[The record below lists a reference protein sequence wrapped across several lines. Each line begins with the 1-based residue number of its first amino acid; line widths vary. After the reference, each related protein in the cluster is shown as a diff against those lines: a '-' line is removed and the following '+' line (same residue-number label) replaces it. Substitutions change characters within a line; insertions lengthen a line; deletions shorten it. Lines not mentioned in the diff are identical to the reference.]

1 MKFRLWGVG
10 TFGSYS
16 VIFKDV
22 VGKFIGSVQKLI
34 INHKVK
40 TPKNLE

>member
-1 MKFRLWGVG
+1 MKFRLWGLG

-16 VIFKDV
+16 VIF
-22 VGKFIGSVQKLI
+22 GSVQKLI

-40 TPKNLE
+40 TQK